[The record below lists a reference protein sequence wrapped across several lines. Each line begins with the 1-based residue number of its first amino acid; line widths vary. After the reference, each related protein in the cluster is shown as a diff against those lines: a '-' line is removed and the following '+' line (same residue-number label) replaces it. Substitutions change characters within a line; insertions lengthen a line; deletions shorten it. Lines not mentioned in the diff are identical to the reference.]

1 MNSKHAMLWSR
12 LILGT
17 ALLAAA
23 PVAAGAATTGPK
35 TPPPAKAEAGDDHHD
50 AEHGAAGHDTE
61 GAHGPDSEEHGAE
74 HGHGGGHGSSRLS
87 DVALPLQLEGFP
99 ERPKPILELGEPFL
113 GTGTLHPGFKLPT
126 GAVWQPSLLAFGS
139 LRTGLQSFTPGGS
152 DNRTTEWANRLDLF
166 LNLYLSGTERLVVGF
181 RNFDRSGR
189 FSGYVFESPDP
200 SLDGEFRDE
209 FDIDVEVLFFEGEF
223 GEIFPNLDRE
233 DRGSLD
239 VGFSIGRQ
247 PMFFQEGML
256 IQDTLD
262 GVGLTRNTLLPKNTS
277 NFRATLFFAWDNVH
291 RGGIDLSDAEGSLR
305 GANPEDTSGQLLA
318 LLTSTDVRRSTLD
331 ADLVYVQSD
340 NPLVGDLAA
349 FGISAVQRIGKMNS
363 SFRLLGSFA
372 IDDETAFSTDGALL
386 FSELSW
392 TPVHTHNLF
401 YVNNFLA
408 MDTFTSAARGP
419 ATGGP
424 LGRAGIN
431 FAAVGLGSYGA
442 ALSSTASDVV
452 GGAVGYQ
459 MFFDHTRKQVIVEVG
474 ARFGLENDIADAFAA
489 TARFQTA
496 IGRRLVLVV
505 DGFVGHLSGLP
516 GSGDETLYG
525 GRLEL
530 LTKF

>member
-1 MNSKHAMLWSR
+1 MRHTRRKSAPPAGVITALVAVL
-12 LILGT
+12 LITAGT
-17 ALLAAA
+17 ASF
-23 PVAAGAATTGPK
+23 AAGG
-35 TPPPAKAEAGDDHHD
+35 GDK
-50 AEHGAAGHDTE
+50 
-61 GAHGPDSEEHGAE
+61 
-74 HGHGGGHGSSRLS
+74 GHGSRLS
-87 DVALPLQLEGFP
+87 DVALPLQLDGFP
-99 ERPKPILELGEPFL
+99 KRPKPIIELGEPFL
-113 GTGTLHPGFKLPT
+113 GTGTLDPGIRLPT
-126 GAVWQPSLLAFGS
+126 GAVWQPSLLAFGT
-139 LRTGLQSFTPGGS
+139 LRTGLQTFTPGGS

-166 LNLYLSGTERLVVGF
+166 FNLYLTGTERLVVGF
-181 RNFDRSGR
+181 RNFDRRGQ
-189 FSGYVFESPDP
+189 FSGYVFESPDA

-209 FDIDVEVLFFEGEF
+209 FDADIEVLFFEGEF

-262 GVGLTRNTLLPKNTS
+262 GVGVTRNTLLPKNTS
-277 NFRATLFFAWDNVH
+277 NFRATLFFAWENIN
-291 RGGIDLSDAEGSLR
+291 RGGFDPSITGGSLR
-305 GANPEDTSGQLLA
+305 GVNPEDSSGELYA
-318 LLTSTDVRRSTLD
+318 LLTSTDVRRSTID

-340 NPLVGDLAA
+340 DPLVGDMAA
-349 FGISAVQRIGKMNS
+349 FGVSAVQRIGKMNS
-363 SFRLLGSFA
+363 SFRVLGSFA
-372 IDDETAFSTDGALL
+372 VDDETAFSTDGVLL

-392 TPVHTHNLF
+392 TPVHSYNLI
-401 YVNNFLA
+401 YVNNFVA
-408 MDTFTSAARGP
+408 VDTFSSAARGP

-442 ALSSTASDVV
+442 ALSSTARDVV

-459 MFFDHTRKQVIVEVG
+459 MFFDNTRRQVIVEAA
-474 ARFGLENDIADAFAA
+474 ARIGLEDDVADAFAA

-505 DGFVGHLSGLP
+505 DGFVGFDNGLP
-516 GSGDETLYG
+516 GQGDETLYG